1 VSGGAKS
8 SVEIASTSIVF
19 DALVSKRRWSYKVLH
34 VSRFNA
40 MSAPSPSH
48 GERRH
53 EDPALDLFSTRFWFD
68 HLLETGLPQSTI
80 AHVLPIGESGVKLH
94 LMQDSEQAGLTS
106 LSNYYSGLYAPT
118 DMGDRLSAQEW
129 LVAAEAIRCLPGS
142 GELKLQPLAAD
153 APWSVDLEV
162 ALRSIGYR
170 TDRYFC
176 FGNWYQTVPE
186 EGFASYWAQRP
197 SVLRNSVER
206 GRRRLSKSGVWRIDI
221 HSEQTLTLET
231 AIGAYEQVYNHSWK
245 EPEPH
250 PNFIPGLIRMAAG
263 QGWLRLGV
271 LWVEREPIAAQ
282 LWLVAGGK
290 ANIFKLAYVQGH
302 EKLSAGSVLT
312 AALMEHVMDVD
323 RVAEVD
329 YLSGDDAYKADWMA
343 SRRER
348 IGLVAFDIRRARG
361 LAAAIR
367 HFGGHWR
374 RVLQRQW
381 CRVFGD

>member
-1 VSGGAKS
+1 MAGGAKS
-8 SVEIASTSIVF
+8 SFEIASTSILF
-19 DALVSKRRWSYKVLH
+19 DALVSKRRQSYKVLH
-34 VSRFNA
+34 ASRFKT
-40 MSAPSPSH
+40 MSAPAP
-48 GERRH
+48 GPGDRRRV
-53 EDPALDLFSTRFWFD
+53 DPALDLFSTRCWFD
-68 HLLETGLPQSTI
+68 HLLETGLPPSVC
-80 AHVLPIGESGVKLH
+80 ALVLPVGGGTAELR
-94 LMQDSEQAGLTS
+94 LMQASDRGGLSS

-118 DMGDRLSAQEW
+118 DMGERLSAKEW

-142 GELKLQPLAAD
+142 AELKLQPLADD
-153 APWSVDLEV
+153 APWCADFEG

-176 FGNWYQTVPE
+176 FGNWYQAVPE
-186 EGFASYWAQRP
+186 GGYASYWAQRP

-206 GRRRLSKSGVWRIDI
+206 GRRRLSKSGAWRIDI
-221 HSEQTLTLET
+221 HTKQTSTLEA
-231 AIGAYEQVYNHSWK
+231 AIDAYERVYNQSWK
-245 EPEPH
+245 VPEPH

-271 LWVEREPIAAQ
+271 LWLEHEPIAAQ

-312 AALMEHVMDVD
+312 AALMQQVMDVD
-323 RVAEVD
+323 GVAEVD
-329 YLSGDDAYKADWMA
+329 YLSGDDPYKADWMA

-361 LAAAIR
+361 LIAAIR
-367 HFGGHWR
+367 HYGGRWR
-374 RVLQRQW
+374 RLFR
-381 CRVFGD
+381 G